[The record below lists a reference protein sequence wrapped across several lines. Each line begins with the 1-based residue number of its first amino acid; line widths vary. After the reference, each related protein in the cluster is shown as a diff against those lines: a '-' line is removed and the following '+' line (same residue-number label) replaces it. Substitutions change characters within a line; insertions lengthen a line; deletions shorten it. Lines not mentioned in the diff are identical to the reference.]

1 MIKKKAPKDNA
12 EKRAVRKRRIRTIA
26 IAAAVMCCTFTALAA
41 ASFPLKTTE
50 YTVYSP
56 CDTREYRIAHI
67 SDLHNSSYGKD
78 MQELIA
84 AVAAADPDIVV
95 LTGDMIDNGVLSDD
109 DGIEENTYTLCRAM
123 SSYPYYFV
131 AGNHEFRKP
140 EKYYP
145 FREEMM
151 GRGIVFL
158 ENRSVTYDELC
169 ITGFSQCE
177 GNEGEYSEY
186 FLPNVTS
193 FDAKPLENNGKC
205 NILLSHYPNFIDL
218 YRTFGV
224 FDLVLCGHTHGG
236 QWRIPG
242 KKEGLFG
249 PGATFFP
256 QYSGGDYYFD
266 DCTMLV
272 SKGLSRDRYLIPR
285 IFNNPELVVIHI
297 LPES

>member
-1 MIKKKAPKDNA
+1 MIKKKAAGDTPSPTT
-12 EKRAVRKRRIRTIA
+12 RRKRRIRIISIA
-26 IAAAVMCCTFTALAA
+26 TALMGCAFTVLSL
-41 ASFPLKTTE
+41 ASFPLRITE

-56 CDTREYRIAHI
+56 DVTREYRIVQV
-67 SDLHNSSYGKD
+67 SDLHNSRYGED
-78 MQELIA
+78 MKTLTD
-84 AVAAADPDIVV
+84 AVAKAQPDIVV
-95 LTGDMIDNGVLSDD
+95 LTGDMLDNAILSDED
-109 DGIEENTYTLCRAM
+109 TIEENTYTFCRAM
-123 SSYPYYFV
+123 SAYPCFSV
-131 AGNHEFRKP
+131 AGNHEFRRP

-145 FREEMM
+145 FREEME
-151 GRGIVFL
+151 GYGIVFL
-158 ENRSVTYDELC
+158 ENRSVVYDELC

-177 GNEGEYSEY
+177 GSEQIDAY
-186 FLPNVTS
+186 FLPCVANFDEAPLRDNGRCNV
-193 FDAKPLENNGKC
+193 L
-205 NILLSHYPNFIDL
+205 ISHYPGFIDL
-218 YRTFGV
+218 YRSFGV

-256 QYSGGDYYFD
+256 EYSGGDYYFG

-272 SKGLSRDRYLIPR
+272 SKGLSRDRSAIPR